1 MRNTWFSSEVYLA
14 SYVETM
20 FRPKPPT
27 SGSLTH
33 RLQSLRLVSASSQQI
48 IGRYLS
54 VVTAT
59 DYNTKGMNGHSGTMS
74 ASMPASMRCDCSRCL
89 EITKEDWPF

>member
-1 MRNTWFSSEVYLA
+1 MRSTWFSSEVYLA

-33 RLQSLRLVSASSQQI
+33 RLQSLRRVSASNRLTT
-48 IGRYLS
+48 GRFLS
-54 VVTAT
+54 AVTAT

-74 ASMPASMRCDCSRCL
+74 ELTPASTRCDCSRCL